1 VLLPEEIVVAITAA
15 AVSISKQLSSE
26 DTALLGSALTQL
38 GDTLTTISLA
48 RDRLDAA
55 AKAQEVDQSNQKK
68 TP

>member
-1 VLLPEEIVVAITAA
+1 MPEEIVVAITAA